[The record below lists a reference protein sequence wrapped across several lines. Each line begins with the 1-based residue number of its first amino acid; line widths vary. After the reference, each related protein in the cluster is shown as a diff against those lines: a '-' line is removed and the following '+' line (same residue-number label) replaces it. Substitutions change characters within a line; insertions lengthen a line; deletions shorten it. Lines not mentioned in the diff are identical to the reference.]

1 MPWNEVAATGDG
13 LATAASALG
22 TALGAT
28 PAAEITNM
36 VCTKNEVSGVWT
48 CVVLKYTMTP

>member
-1 MPWNEVAATGDG
+1 MPWAEVAATGDG

-36 VCTKNEVSGVWT
+36 VCTKNESSGVWT
-48 CVVLKYTMTP
+48 CVVLKFTPTP